1 MKTSSRLLGRTIAGK
16 TLAVAALVV
25 AGIVTATPAMAD
37 RQRTT
42 TVIRETVYHSP
53 SRVIVQPSVIIPIS
67 DSVYVGLGSSY
78 GNNNHSHTT
87 VYREVSRHDRHHDR
101 HYDRHHDR
109 HYDQHYDRHHD
120 NYYDRGFRHP
130 GHGNAFGHR
139 KQEPARGRWS
149 GADRHRDVIYVDRDG
164 RRSSSY
170 REAERRSVVIRER
183 SR

>member
-1 MKTSSRLLGRTIAGK
+1 MKTSFRFTSRRTAGK
-16 TLAVAALVV
+16 SLALAAFLVV
-25 AGIVTATPAMAD
+25 ANIIIATPAMAD

-67 DSVYVGLGSSY
+67 NSVYVGLGSSAY
-78 GNNNHSHTT
+78 ADDRHRHTT
-87 VYREVSRHDRHHDR
+87 VYREVSRYDT
-101 HYDRHHDR
+101 HYDNHR
-109 HYDQHYDRHHD
+109 
-120 NYYDRGFRHP
+120 NTYYDRGFRHP
-130 GHGNAFGHR
+130 GRGNAFGHR

-149 GADRHRDVIYVDRDG
+149 GANNHREVIYVDRDG

>member
-1 MKTSSRLLGRTIAGK
+1 MKTSSRLFSRSTAGK
-16 TLAVAALVV
+16 TLVMAALVV
-25 AGIVTATPAMAD
+25 VGIATAAPAVAD

-67 DSVYVGLGSSY
+67 NSVYVGLGSNYGNSY
-78 GNNNHSHTT
+78 GNSSHRHTT

-101 HYDRHHDR
+101 
-109 HYDQHYDRHHD
+109 HYDRHHD

-149 GADRHRDVIYVDRDG
+149 GADRHREVIYVDRDG
-164 RRSSSY
+164 RRNSSY
-170 REAERRSVVIRER
+170 REAERRSVIIRER

>member
-1 MKTSSRLLGRTIAGK
+1 MKTSPRLFNKTTAGR
-16 TLAVAALVV
+16 TLAVAAFVV
-25 AGIVTATPAMAD
+25 AGIVSATPAMAD

-67 DSVYVGLGSSY
+67 NSVYVGLGSSY
-78 GNNNHSHTT
+78 VNSGHRHTT
-87 VYREVSRHDRHHDR
+87 VYRDVSR
-101 HYDRHHDR
+101 YDRD
-109 HYDQHYDRHHD
+109 YDRTHHRHQD

-130 GHGNAFGHR
+130 GRGNAFGHR